1 MKKLL
6 ILSLCALGS
15 VFARSSSDCGCNKP
29 VERVEVIERAPA
41 AACPT
46 VYVSEIPTCQEL
58 RLVTVPAQR
67 EIYYSCPAPSD
78 AHVTALTAFSTTN

>member
-15 VFARSSSDCGCNKP
+15 MFARDCGCNEP
-29 VERVEVIERAPA
+29 VHHVVQK

-46 VYVSEIPTCQEL
+46 VYEAEVPTCQEL
-58 RLVTVPAQR
+58 RLVQVPAQK
-67 EIYYSCPAPSD
+67 EIYYSCPTPSE
-78 AHVTALTAFSTTN
+78 AHNTAVSTYANN

>member
-6 ILSLCALGS
+6 ILSLFAAGS
-15 VFARSSSDCGCNKP
+15 MFARDCGCNRP
-29 VERVEVIERAPA
+29 VERVEVVERAPA

-58 RLVTVPAQR
+58 RVVTVPAER
-67 EIYYSCPAPSD
+67 EILYRCPALSD
-78 AHVTALTAFSTTN
+78 NHVAALQTFAVDA

>member
-15 VFARSSSDCGCNKP
+15 MFARDCGCNRP
-29 VERVEVIERAPA
+29 VERVEVVERAPA

-78 AHVTALTAFSTTN
+78 AHNTAVSTFVPNN